1 MAETDI
7 TVEGYAEPFSCLAED
22 EWTVKEAVD
31 AIREAYLLSGG
42 QIKRNGMATKPTHK
56 IREDDGIAYVFVGGE
71 KKQSFPHEGT
81 LSNSLISST
90 ASTDTFF
97 PF

>member
-7 TVEGYAEPFSCLAED
+7 TVEGSAEPFSCLAED

-42 QIKRNGMATKPTHK
+42 QIKRNGKATKPTHK
-56 IREDDGIAYVFVGGE
+56 IQGGDGIAYVFVGGE
-71 KKQSFPHEGT
+71 KKQSIPQQQGK
-81 LSNSLISST
+81 
-90 ASTDTFF
+90 
-97 PF
+97 